1 MTAIVRIAGVDEA
14 GRGCLAGPV
23 VAAAV
28 VLAAPISGLRDSKR
42 LSALARDRLALQ
54 IKAEALAWGIGQAS
68 VAEIDALNILQASLL
83 AMRRA
88 VAALPW
94 LPDAVEVDGNQ
105 DPKGGW
111 PTTCWVGGDDLRPAI
126 MAASIL
132 AKTTR
137 DQWMLE
143 LDARTP
149 SYGFALH
156 KGYGTPRH
164 LAALAEF
171 GPSDEHRMSFAPC
184 QRARTALAT

>member
-1 MTAIVRIAGVDEA
+1 MTSVLRVAGVDEA

-23 VAAAV
+23 VAAVV
-28 VLAAPISGLRDSKR
+28 VLAQPIEGLRDSKR
-42 LSALARDRLALQ
+42 LSVGARARMADL
-54 IKAEALAWGIGQAS
+54 IKAEALAWAIGDAS
-68 VAEIDALNILQASLL
+68 VAEIDTLNILQASLL

-94 LPDAVEVDGNQ
+94 VPDAVEVDGNQ

-137 DQWMLE
+137 DAWMLT
-143 LDARTP
+143 LDADRP
-149 SYGFALH
+149 QYGFALH
-156 KGYGTPRH
+156 KGYGTARH
-164 LAALAEF
+164 LAALADH
-171 GPSDEHRMSFAPC
+171 GPSDQHRMSFAPC
-184 QRARTALAT
+184 QRARAMWA